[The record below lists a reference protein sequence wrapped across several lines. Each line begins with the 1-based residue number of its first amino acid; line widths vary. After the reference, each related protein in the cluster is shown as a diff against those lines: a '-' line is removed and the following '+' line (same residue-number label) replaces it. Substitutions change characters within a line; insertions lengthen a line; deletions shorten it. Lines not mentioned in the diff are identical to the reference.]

1 MNEYR
6 KETDAVFRE
15 ARWTF
20 FRGLPLFMVAI
31 IILSAIGFGLRSLG
45 LFGSTVVKRK
55 VFEHSY
61 QRSEGLKARI
71 ATDEAV
77 LAEIERKLTN
87 PNLDSN
93 TRANLEAQASAARI
107 RIATARRMQK

>member
-1 MNEYR
+1 MSNYR
-6 KETDAVFRE
+6 KEADVVFRE

-20 FRGLPLFMVAI
+20 FRGLPLFVTV
-31 IILSAIGFGLRSLG
+31 IILLSVFGFGLRSIGFL
-45 LFGSTVVKRK
+45 GSTVVERK
-55 VFEHSY
+55 IFEHSY
-61 QRSEGLKARI
+61 QRSEGLKTRI

-77 LAEIERKLTN
+77 LAEIEQKLTN
-87 PNLDSN
+87 PKLDPD